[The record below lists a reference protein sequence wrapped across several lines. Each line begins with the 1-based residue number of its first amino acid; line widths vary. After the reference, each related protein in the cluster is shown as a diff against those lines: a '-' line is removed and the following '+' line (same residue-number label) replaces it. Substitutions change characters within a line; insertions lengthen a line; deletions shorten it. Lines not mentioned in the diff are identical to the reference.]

1 MAVVFAAA
9 VVLLFPS
16 VGVAHGDEAG
26 YCTVS
31 GVVGIDEDA
40 WYETLPDALYAVSTC
55 DPAEQ
60 PEGSVASVIV
70 HGTLSVD
77 VQESESGVFEF
88 SYPVPGSGCAVIGVD
103 GARIDA
109 YDSSGSWRPLALANP
124 SGALSLRG
132 VSTEYPVSLSC
143 GGSLSVEDCSFGSSV
158 VCGSWSDITFS
169 ANRFDPQGPSA
180 HAALNANLMG
190 PGGAL
195 VFSNNYVG
203 SYAVGVVCNID
214 DASSRATFTQ
224 PSAHAALNANLM
236 GPGGALVFSNN
247 YVGSYAVGVVCNI
260 DDASS
265 RATFTQNTFS
275 LDVAAADPASMP
287 PCAVLLEGGPWEP
300 SAIAYR
306 DNVLSANAE
315 VPVFAAGSS
324 CFAAAPYDVAEVVRG
339 LANVAGEEVA
349 ENPSIT
355 IVYDANGATAGA
367 APDPV
372 SIEPGQ
378 PTTVSHMGSL
388 VNTGYVFE
396 GWSTTPDGS
405 GPFYA
410 VGQVILP
417 ESDMVLYAQWAPTG
431 TVGTYAVTPVESHDA
446 AAVEAA

>member
-169 ANRFDPQGPSA
+169 ANRFDPQG
-180 HAALNANLMG
+180 
-190 PGGAL
+190 
-195 VFSNNYVG
+195 
-203 SYAVGVVCNID
+203 
-214 DASSRATFTQ
+214 